1 MGIYVEVIK
10 TNKENER
17 FVFYDYQFSIPNIE
31 TKTLKLVAGK
41 LKIDKKNGEVHT
53 VVLAQGDKGARAQ
66 RAAWALIRH
75 WKNGEFPDKTSW
87 ES

>member
-41 LKIDKKNGEVHT
+41 LKIDN
-53 VVLAQGDKGARAQ
+53 
-66 RAAWALIRH
+66 
-75 WKNGEFPDKTSW
+75 NP
-87 ES
+87 